1 MRYDAYQILVCL
13 QIYLHDICRVLAFNA
28 LPRYRENVYD
38 PDPDKSFTKEKLNR
52 VENKE
57 NTAPNVADVTN
68 LSNNDSIVFPPDES
82 TSFNNDYTV
91 LQNFVPMDA
100 FQHLKKQVE
109 VFVKI

>member
-1 MRYDAYQILVCL
+1 MRYDAYKILVCL
-13 QIYLHDICRVLAFNA
+13 QVYLHYICRVLAFNA

-38 PDPDKSFTKEKLNR
+38 PDPDKSYTKAKLNR

-57 NTAPNVADVTN
+57 NTAPNVADVTIN

-82 TSFNNDYTV
+82 TLVNNDYTV
-91 LQNFVPMDA
+91 LPNFVPMDA
-100 FQHLKKQVE
+100 FQDQVK